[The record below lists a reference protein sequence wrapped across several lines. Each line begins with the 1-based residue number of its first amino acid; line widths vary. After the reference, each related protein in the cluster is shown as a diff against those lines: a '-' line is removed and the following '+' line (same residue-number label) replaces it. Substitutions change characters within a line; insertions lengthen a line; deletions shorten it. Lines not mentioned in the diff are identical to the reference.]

1 MMRAWPHIAVC
12 GAPRFNGA
20 FDMSKPLLRFLKDES
35 GATAIEYCIIAAGIS
50 IVIIT
55 AVNGIGAGLNTKFA
69 GISTS
74 LK

>member
-1 MMRAWPHIAVC
+1 MHALWLSEREFWMLQLI
-12 GAPRFNGA
+12 
-20 FDMSKPLLRFLKDES
+20 SRFLRDES

-55 AVNGIGAGLNTKFA
+55 AVRGIGSTLSANFGLIN
-69 GISTS
+69 TS